1 MSFFRGGLVC
11 VVVFSLVS
19 TACAQVGKVT
29 VVVTDYDTNEPLPD
43 TRVIAGFAVYHGL
56 EAGNSNRVEC
66 VTDSEGVCSLI
77 GRGNGGSVAVAVMTT
92 NRYYGASEEHFFK
105 GGLSPIATPWNPT
118 IELRLKAVR
127 KPIRLYAKQL
137 YKIEIPKEDEPIGY
151 DLEKGDWVAPF
162 GEGAVSDFVLTITR
176 EPVISYIPKD
186 SVWGREYKTYGATLE
201 VTGSNDDDGFV
212 PVPVSERDRHRGLR
226 LPYEAPL
233 DGYEGVVSRYV
244 HKGQDKPSETNIQ
257 EDQNYFFRVRTEKD
271 EEGDIISALYG
282 KIHGDFRFTCLN
294 KELSF
299 TYYLNPTSN
308 DRNLEFDLGHSLF
321 EDLSSIEKVK
331 DR

>member
-1 MSFFRGGLVC
+1 MRSFRSGLVC
-11 VVVFSLVS
+11 VVFFSLVS
-19 TACAQVGKVT
+19 SACAQVGKVT
-29 VVVTDYDTNEPLPD
+29 VVVKDDDTGEPISNIE
-43 TRVIAGFAVYHGL
+43 VSAGFPVYHGL
-56 EAGNSNRVEC
+56 DAGNPNRVFA
-66 VTDSEGVCSLI
+66 VTNSKGICSLM
-77 GRGNGGSVAVAVMTT
+77 GRGNGRRATVNVKPTD
-92 NRYYGASEEHFFK
+92 RYYGDY
-105 GGLSPIATPWNPT
+105 ATIRFRDGVGVIYKPWNPT

-127 KPIRLYAKQL
+127 KPIRLYAKRL
-137 YKIEIPKEDEPIGY
+137 SKIEIPIAEEPVGY

-201 VTGSNDDDGFV
+201 VTGSNNDDGFV
-212 PVPVSERDRHRGLR
+212 SVSVSERDRHRGLR

-271 EEGDIISALYG
+271 EEGQYPDTRMMDIEVVS
-282 KIHGDFRFTCLN
+282 KH
-294 KELSF
+294 KE
-299 TYYLNPTSN
+299 
-308 DRNLEFDLGHSLF
+308 GM
-321 EDLSSIEKVK
+321 
-331 DR
+331 